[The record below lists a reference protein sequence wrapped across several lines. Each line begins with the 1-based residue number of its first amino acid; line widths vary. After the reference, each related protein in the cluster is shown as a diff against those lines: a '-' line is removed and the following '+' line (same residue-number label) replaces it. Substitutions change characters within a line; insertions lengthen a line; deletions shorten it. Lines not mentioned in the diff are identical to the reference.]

1 VIKVE
6 EKRPARTRPLAEV
19 RGDVR
24 ARLAT
29 ERAAS
34 AAEERARAL
43 AAELAQA
50 GTMAKQKLLEAGSRP
65 GVQLGVTEPFQAQ
78 GMVAPLGMVP
88 AVNAAAFSLPQGGVS
103 EALRTQ
109 RGWVVLRVE
118 EVRAPRLPELAEV
131 AARVR
136 GDVEQDRLRQLALA
150 RLQTARQRVEGGAS
164 LEEVASELGLSVQ
177 ETAEFGHGQMV
188 PGIGVAPE
196 LVTAALAAEQG
207 ALGGPLAIPGRA
219 VLYRVSERK
228 SGDPATM
235 VDVKKGIREDLERE
249 QVNALLAALI
259 NARKQELG
267 VTYDP
272 ALVQQLGLTPGEGNQ
287 S

>member
-1 VIKVE
+1 
-6 EKRPARTRPLAEV
+6 
-19 RGDVR
+19 
-24 ARLAT
+24 
-29 ERAAS
+29 
-34 AAEERARAL
+34 
-43 AAELAQA
+43 
-50 GTMAKQKLLEAGSRP
+50 
-65 GVQLGVTEPFQAQ
+65 
-78 GMVAPLGMVP
+78 
-88 AVNAAAFSLPQGGVS
+88 
-103 EALRTQ
+103 
-109 RGWVVLRVE
+109 
-118 EVRAPRLPELAEV
+118 
-131 AARVR
+131 
-136 GDVEQDRLRQLALA
+136 
-150 RLQTARQRVEGGAS
+150 
-164 LEEVASELGLSVQ
+164 
-177 ETAEFGHGQMV
+177 MV